1 MDICYI
7 NSIVGD
13 DMNSKKGFAIAG
25 DYTTDYNLASYT
37 TGASLIGQFIIRNDG
52 PIAKVGVFR
61 ATSTSVTLKFPSG
74 RLGYIVTKS

>member
-1 MDICYI
+1 
-7 NSIVGD
+7 
-13 DMNSKKGFAIAG
+13 MNSKKGFAIAG